1 MLGINDWVRTVRPA
15 IQRRMQ
21 AYDESEI
28 RFNLLALV
36 ETDAAIAA
44 RESPR
49 LHDVAERCTALLATS
64 SSSRSRKR
72 AAATATTAAAADA
85 ADAAA
90 VIALRPEEASV
101 LSKGAP
107 LEVQRLLAATESSIA
122 LLHEQKRC
130 EDKMWVEWQSESSN
144 RCHNYVRT
152 NSLPLSLAHTH
163 THTHTLSLSLSLA
176 RSLSHHLLSPPLLH
190 ACPCRMIDLL
200 IVDFFVVKILK
211 KKGSFYFRDDEDA
224 EPKPP
229 QRI

>member
-72 AAATATTAAAADA
+72 AAATATTAAAAAA

-90 VIALRPEEASV
+90 VITLRPEEASV

-163 THTHTLSLSLSLA
+163 THTHSLSLSLSLA
-176 RSLSHHLLSPPLLH
+176 RALTLSPPVISPPP
-190 ACPCRMIDLL
+190 PCMPVSYD
-200 IVDFFVVKILK
+200 
-211 KKGSFYFRDDEDA
+211 
-224 EPKPP
+224 
-229 QRI
+229 